1 MNHVKFI
8 ILLSA
13 ILVFVSCKKDA
24 APPSVTIAWKAQNK
38 GVDIIKGGNLKDVEN
53 RNFNFSALRFY
64 VNNISLIG
72 VDDVVTQSKSIFLY
86 DLGENEFDIYY
97 NFPAGK
103 YKAIRFGLGL
113 DSITN
118 ESNPNSFAEDHPLS
132 IEQGMYWDM
141 LKYRFLVMEGNFD
154 NSEAGTS
161 TPTQPFALHIG
172 TNPMYRTVEIFKSI
186 EITDGNNEL
195 DIPFEVNQI
204 LYSSGDTIKLR
215 EHYSN
220 DSNTPEQLV
229 FGNKLMTN
237 FKNALE

>member
-1 MNHVKFI
+1 MSRIRFI
-8 ILLSA
+8 IFLVTVAMLS
-13 ILVFVSCKKDA
+13 SCKKDS

-64 VNNISLIG
+64 VNNISLVG
-72 VDDVVTQSKSIFLY
+72 VDDVVTESKSVFLY
-86 DLGENEFDIYY
+86 DLGKNEFDIYY

-113 DSITN
+113 DPTTN
-118 ESNPNSFAEDHPLS
+118 ESNPNSFADDHPLS

-154 NSEAGTS
+154 NSPTGTG
-161 TPTQPFALHIG
+161 TPNQPFALHIG
-172 TNPMYRTVEIFKSI
+172 TDAMYRTVEIFKSI

-204 LYSSGDTIKLR
+204 LYTTGDTIKLT

-229 FGNKLMTN
+229 IGNKMMTN